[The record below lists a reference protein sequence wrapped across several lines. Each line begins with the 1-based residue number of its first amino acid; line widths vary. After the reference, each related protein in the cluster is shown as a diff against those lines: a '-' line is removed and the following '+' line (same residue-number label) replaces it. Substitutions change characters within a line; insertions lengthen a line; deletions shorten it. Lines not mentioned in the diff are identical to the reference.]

1 MISIFDVLL
10 LTVGS
15 FFVGWCLIFLPVQR
29 DSFSL
34 WPVFFGWVVKTQW
47 DLLFAMDLKKRCWKT
62 ELTSF
67 NVGPKNSRKYGP
79 ITPLIGVQ
87 EKQRNTFVL
96 RPFIRAP
103 RIFVG
108 GIGSG
113 VGHLGDFHILGTE
126 EILERL
132 KPVET
137 WAVTSLGLVVMN
149 AV

>member
-1 MISIFDVLL
+1 MRLFVCHGFKKTLL
-10 LTVGS
+10 KDRLD
-15 FFVGWCLIFLPVQR
+15 FVQC
-29 DSFSL
+29 
-34 WPVFFGWVVKTQW
+34 
-47 DLLFAMDLKKRCWKT
+47 
-62 ELTSF
+62 
-67 NVGPKNSRKYGP
+67 GPKNSSKYGP

-96 RPFIRAP
+96 RPFIGAP
-103 RIFVG
+103 RIFLG

-137 WAVTSLGLVVMN
+137 
-149 AV
+149 